1 MALRVDDAI
10 RQLISQILG
19 NRDEAVQF
27 ALNPNGTA
35 AAQGVEG
42 TGYPVDV
49 RQLVSDYCNDP
60 SVPYDT
66 RQALQSYTSGQSG
79 PPGPAHSQAEV
90 VQQLQHVTYVTYE
103 NDEQITNIIDQSRDV
118 FNTTD
123 INVGDDFEG
132 DISVD
137 NATATGD
144 RAAAG
149 NVDGDGDL
157 NQVTG
162 DGSQILT
169 GDHATGNTGDN
180 SNVLGADASNSAPLI
195 AGDNSGIVNDDGT
208 VEDNVL
214 GDGNRVLNADGS
226 SVNAPLNFGDGA
238 ITGSA
243 LTNSQGVVGGDA
255 VNTSGNT
262 VGPAGSLSGVGDSH
276 GGDFDQS
283 THTSTVTET
292 STIDADHSIV
302 GTEQGD
308 GDFDQ
313 HGEQHSDFL
322 PRLEPVRLSETD
334 GPDDGLDD

>member
-1 MALRVDDAI
+1 MALKIDDAI
-10 RQLISQILG
+10 RQLIDQILG

-27 ALNPNGTA
+27 ALNPGGSV

-42 TGYPVDV
+42 GYPVDV
-49 RQLVSDYCNDP
+49 RQIVSDYCNDP

-118 FNTTD
+118 FNNTD

-132 DISVD
+132 DINVD

-162 DGSQILT
+162 DGSQVLT
-169 GDHATGNTGDN
+169 GDDATGNTGDH
-180 SNVLGADASNSAPLI
+180 SNVVGADADVSAPLI
-195 AGDNSGIVNDDGT
+195 AGDNSGIVADGDVDDSI
-208 VEDNVL
+208 V
-214 GDGNRVLNADGS
+214 GDGNRVLNADGA
-226 SVNAPLNFGDGA
+226 VAGPINFGDGA
-238 ITGSA
+238 VTGSS

-262 VGPAGSLSGVGDSH
+262 VGTGGSLSGVGDSH
-276 GGDFDQS
+276 GGDVDQS
-283 THTSTVTET
+283 VHTTTITET

-313 HGEQHSDFL
+313 HGEHADFL
-322 PRLEPVRLSETD
+322 PRLEPVRLSESD